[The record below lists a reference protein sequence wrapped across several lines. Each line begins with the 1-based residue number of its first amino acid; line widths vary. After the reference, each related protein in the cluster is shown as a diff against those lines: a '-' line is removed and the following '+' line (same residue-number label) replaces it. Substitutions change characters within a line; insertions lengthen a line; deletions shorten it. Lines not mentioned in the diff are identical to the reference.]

1 LLEKQVTLG
10 NNRGVFGNIAGNISY
25 GPPITCHIMR
35 NACVTCVYVPKRV
48 IVRHTAK
55 QQLVSFIHVVLW
67 GAHNVT
73 HCKARCG
80 TTTGI
85 VFSCGTHERSQAR
98 RYTTTGIF
106 F

>member
-1 LLEKQVTLG
+1 
-10 NNRGVFGNIAGNISY
+10 
-25 GPPITCHIMR
+25 MR
-35 NACVTCVYVPKRV
+35 SACVTCVYVPKRV

-55 QQLVSFIHVVLW
+55 QQLASFIHVVLW

-85 VFSCGTHERSQAR
+85 VFSCGAQPR
-98 RYTTTGIF
+98 RGAEQQLASFLGTKKRGTFRLPQFVSLVFQVIRVHQDCYIEVE
-106 F
+106 